1 MDAAVAANGSPRR
14 VTGTNQDTANR
25 AGTERGVK
33 GMTPQG
39 AWRAKTALSYG
50 NMSDTTRAYLYTKTR
65 EVVGNPNGGVEQA
78 EGKVRKLHCVVTD

>member
-1 MDAAVAANGSPRR
+1 VAANGPPRR
-14 VTGTNQDTANR
+14 VTGTNQGTAKR

-50 NMSDTTRAYLYTKTR
+50 NMSDTTMAYLCTKTR
-65 EVVGNPNGGVEQA
+65 GAVRNPVGGV
-78 EGKVRKLHCVVTD
+78 